1 MTSEH
6 SPRRVQPTRFVLMP
20 LFLAA
25 VAGCAS
31 PGGGSGGVDRDAID
45 ALLDAPPVDQ
55 VHFGVLAVDAASGRT
70 LYARNAQRKFVPA
83 SNQKILVT
91 STGLSMLGADYR
103 YSTTVWAT
111 GPVDDGVLDGDLVL
125 VGSGDPTLS
134 ARWWD
139 SGEGALS
146 ALTDSLLGAGI
157 RHVTGALVVDVSA
170 WDSTTVGPTWEVE
183 DLRYAYGSTGGA
195 FAIDQGELQLVVEGT
210 ARPGEAARVGWSPR
224 GAPGYLT
231 SHVLTWPADST
242 TRVRPSYLPES
253 RKIVLQGHIGAGKID
268 TLRFAVRD
276 PVRQATTT
284 LAAMLDQKG
293 LVLGGG
299 TSIAWEPGELLGRG
313 CRSGSISTCPAATP
327 VAALHSPP
335 LSEIV
340 AGILEPSQNWMTEQ
354 VIRTLGAERGERGSW
369 AEGIEV
375 ITRFLVDDV
384 GVDSL
389 DVAPRDGSGLSAY
402 NLVTPRAL
410 VRILQFMSA
419 GASAQAYRSAM
430 AEPGEEGSTLSRRL
444 EGFEG
449 RLFAKTG
456 TISNV
461 NSLSGYLVREDGRE
475 VVFSILSNGSGL
487 PSSRVR
493 AAIDDVVRV
502 LAGQRP

>member
-1 MTSEH
+1 M
-6 SPRRVQPTRFVLMP
+6 
-20 LFLAA
+20 
-25 VAGCAS
+25 
-31 PGGGSGGVDRDAID
+31 
-45 ALLDAPPVDQ
+45 DQ
-55 VHFGVLAVDAASGRT
+55 VHFGVLAVDVESGRT
-70 LYARNAQRKFVPA
+70 MYARNARRKFVPA

-91 STGLSMLGADYR
+91 STGLTLLGEEYR
-103 YSTTVWAT
+103 YATTLWAT

-125 VGSGDPTLS
+125 VGRGDPTLS
-134 ARWWD
+134 ARWWE
-139 SGEGALS
+139 SGEAALS
-146 ALTDSLLGAGI
+146 ALADSLRSAGI

-195 FAIDQGELQLVVEGT
+195 FAIDQGELQLMVEG
-210 ARPGEAARVGWSPR
+210 AAHPGEAARVRWSPR

-231 SHVLTWPADST
+231 SNVLTWPADST

-253 RKIVLQGHIGAGKID
+253 RKVVLNGHIGAGKID
-268 TLRFAVRD
+268 TLRFAIRD

-284 LAAMLDQKG
+284 FAGILDETG
-293 LVLGGG
+293 VVLGGG
-299 TSIAWEPGELLGRG
+299 SSIAWETGELIGRG
-313 CRSGSISTCPAATP
+313 CRSGSVSACTAAAP
-327 VAALHSPP
+327 VAALQSPP
-335 LSEIV
+335 LREIA

-354 VIRTLGAERGERGSW
+354 LIRTLGAERGDQGSW
-369 AEGIEV
+369 AEGIRV
-375 ITRFLVDDV
+375 ITRFLVEDV

-410 VRILQFMSA
+410 VRILRFMAS
-419 GASAQAYRSAM
+419 GASAQAYRRAL

-444 EGFEG
+444 QGLEG

-487 PSSRVR
+487 PSSSVR
-493 AAIDDVVRV
+493 AAIDDVVRL

>member
-1 MTSEH
+1 M
-6 SPRRVQPTRFVLMP
+6 
-20 LFLAA
+20 
-25 VAGCAS
+25 
-31 PGGGSGGVDRDAID
+31 
-45 ALLDAPPVDQ
+45 DQ
-55 VHFGVLAVDAASGRT
+55 VHFGVLAVDAESGRT
-70 LYARNAQRKFVPA
+70 LYARNAHRKFVPA

-91 STGLSMLGADYR
+91 SAGLSMLGPDFR
-103 YSTTVWAT
+103 YSTTLWAT
-111 GPVDDGVLDGDLVL
+111 GPVDDGALDGDLVL
-125 VGSGDPTLS
+125 VGRGDPTLS

-139 SGEGALS
+139 SGES
-146 ALTDSLLGAGI
+146 ALLALADSLRGAGI
-157 RHVTGALVVDVSA
+157 RSVTGALVVDVSA

-195 FAIDQGELQLVVEGT
+195 FAIDQGELRLVVEGT
-210 ARPGEAARVGWSPR
+210 THSGEAARVRWSPR
-224 GAPGYLT
+224 GAPGYI
-231 SHVLTWPADST
+231 SSKVLTWPADST

-253 RKIVLQGHIGAGKID
+253 RKVVLHGHIGAGKID

-276 PVRQATTT
+276 PVRQATSTFAGI
-284 LAAMLDQKG
+284 LEENGVA
-293 LVLGGG
+293 LGGG
-299 TSIAWEPGELLGRG
+299 TSIAWMPGELLGRG
-313 CRSGSISTCPAATP
+313 CRSGAVSVCPAAAP
-327 VAALHSPP
+327 VATLRSPP
-335 LSEIV
+335 LREII

-354 VIRTLGAERGERGSW
+354 LIRTLGAERGHQGSW
-369 AEGIEV
+369 TEGIEL
-375 ITRFLVDDV
+375 ITRFLVEDV

-389 DVAPRDGSGLSAY
+389 DVAPRDGSGLSTY

-410 VRILQFMSA
+410 VRVLQFMAS
-419 GASAQAYRSAM
+419 GASAQAYRCAL

-444 EGFEG
+444 GGLEG

-493 AAIDDVVRV
+493 AAIDDVVRL